1 MTDNTQELNEIIQ
14 DAIQQTADYLYH
26 IDGDI
31 TPEQYEVI
39 SHLRQLINEVFIKE
53 GKQVS
58 NQFIYDNLKEVLR

>member
-1 MTDNTQELNEIIQ
+1 MSLQDEIIQ

-53 GKQVS
+53 GK
-58 NQFIYDNLKEVLR
+58 